1 MNKIISSA
9 IAVSAITVSSILLS
23 TLDVNILPSQAK
35 PLLKF
40 QEPFNVVRE
49 NNCDIDYPE
58 YHNPNAPGDV
68 TKLTMTISEMEIIPS
83 LAICL

>member
-35 PLLKF
+35 PLSKF
-40 QEPFNVVRE
+40 QEPFNVVHPIFRTSQCSIHLLK
-49 NNCDIDYPE
+49 NY
-58 YHNPNAPGDV
+58 
-68 TKLTMTISEMEIIPS
+68 L
-83 LAICL
+83 